1 MKIAVMGAGGVG
13 GYFGARL
20 AQGGADVAFIAR
32 GEHLRAI
39 EREGLKIES
48 AVGQVLL
55 KPAQA
60 TDDAASVGPVDFV
73 LFTVK
78 LWSTREAAREV
89 KPLLGADTAVISFQN
104 GVDAIGILNEEL
116 GCPHVMGGVAHLA
129 AVIERPGVIRHNGEL
144 ARLTFGE
151 LDGGRS
157 PRAEALLAACLAGRI
172 DAHLSDDIRRAIW
185 EKFVFLVGLSGM
197 TSLTRLPIG
206 PIREDPVTRAML
218 LETMREAAAVGRAE
232 GAHLPEDIAEKQL
245 AFDDQLPRDMI
256 SSMLGDLNRGKR
268 LELEWLS
275 GAVARLGEQHGLATP
290 TNRFIY
296 GGLKLH
302 AQGRSN

>member
-20 AQGGADVAFIAR
+20 AAGGADVAFIAR

-39 EREGLKIES
+39 QREGLRVES
-48 AVGQVLL
+48 GLGDVLL

-60 TDDAASVGPVDFV
+60 TDHAASVGLVDFV

-78 LWSTREAAREV
+78 LWSTSEAAREL
-89 KPLLGADTAVISFQN
+89 KPLLGPETAVISFQN
-104 GVDAIGILNEEL
+104 GVDAVAILSEEL
-116 GCPHVMGGVAHLA
+116 GRPHVMGGVAHIG
-129 AVIERPGVIRHNGEL
+129 AVIERPGVIRHNGTL

-151 LDGGRS
+151 LDGRRS
-157 PRAEALLAACLAGRI
+157 SRLEALLAACLGAGI
-172 DAHLSDDIRRAIW
+172 DAHLSDDIQRAIW

-197 TSLTRLPIG
+197 TSLTRTPIG

-218 LETMREAAAVGRAE
+218 LEVMREAASVGRAE
-232 GAHLPEDIAEKQL
+232 GANLPKDIAEKQL
-245 AFDDQLPRDMI
+245 AFADGLPYDMI
-256 SSMLGDLNRGKR
+256 SSMLGDLNRGNR

-275 GAVARLGEQHGLATP
+275 GAVARLGEQHGIATP
-290 TNRFIY
+290 ANRFIHAA
-296 GGLKLH
+296 LKLH
-302 AQGRSN
+302 ARGLK